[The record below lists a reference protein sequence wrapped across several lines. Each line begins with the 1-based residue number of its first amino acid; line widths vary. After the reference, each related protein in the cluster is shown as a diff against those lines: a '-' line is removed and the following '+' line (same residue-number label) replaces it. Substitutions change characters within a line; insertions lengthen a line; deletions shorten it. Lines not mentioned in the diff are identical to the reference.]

1 MPDRIE
7 ETRTFTASDGYPLHC
22 RFWRPKETDVV
33 ARILVLHG
41 IQSHAGWYEA
51 LGRTLAEQGIE
62 TAMPD
67 RRGSGENASDRGHAR
82 SPGQL
87 LDDIDCVY
95 RAWRESSGDSAFAPF
110 LGGISWGGKLA
121 VASAATRPGQ
131 WAGLALI
138 APGLFAK
145 VRPPFSMQIRIA
157 LAALI
162 RPRKQFPIPL
172 ADPALFTSDPHWQK
186 FIATDEPTL
195 HDASA
200 RFFVTSRIFD
210 LRLRRYAR
218 RIGCPVLLQLAG
230 ADRIVNNGRTRDYVT
245 SMKPAKSTIL
255 EYPGAHHTLEFEG
268 GEVSRRYA
276 EDLAAWIKGEAITS
290 AG

>member
-7 ETRTFTASDGYPLHC
+7 ETRTITASGGYPLLC
-22 RFWRPKETDVV
+22 RFWRPTNSAIR
-33 ARILVLHG
+33 ARILILHG
-41 IQSHAGWYEA
+41 IQSHAGWYES
-51 LGRTLAEQGIE
+51 LGRTLAEHGIE

-67 RRGSGENASDRGHAR
+67 RRGSGANASDRGHAR

-87 LDDIDCVY
+87 LEDIDAVY
-95 RAWRESSGDSAFAPF
+95 RSWSESSGDSAFAPF

-121 VASAATRPGQ
+121 VAAAATRPGQ

-172 ADPALFTSDPHWQK
+172 ADPALFTSDPHWQN

-218 RIGCPVLLQLAG
+218 RISCPVLLQLAG
-230 ADRIVNNGRTRDYVT
+230 ADRIVNNDRTRDYVNRLKVA
-245 SMKPAKSTIL
+245 KPTIL
-255 EYPGAHHTLEFEG
+255 EYPGAQHTLEFEA

-276 EDLAAWIKGEAITS
+276 EDLAAWIKEKTVTS
-290 AG
+290 AR

>member
-1 MPDRIE
+1 MPDWIDE
-7 ETRTFTASDGYPLHC
+7 VRTITASDGYPLHC
-22 RFWRPKETDVV
+22 RFWQPTKTDVV
-33 ARILVLHG
+33 ARILILHG
-41 IQSHAGWYEA
+41 IQSHAGWYEK
-51 LGRTLAEQGIE
+51 LGRTLAEHGIE

-67 RRGSGENASDRGHAR
+67 RRGSGANASDRGHAR

-87 LDDIDCVY
+87 LDDIDAVY
-95 RAWRESSGDSAFAPF
+95 RSWREESGESAFSPC

-145 VRPPFSMQIRIA
+145 VRPPLPMQVRIA

-162 RPRKQFPIPL
+162 QPRKKFPIPL
-172 ADPALFTSDPHWQK
+172 ADPSLFTTDPLWQN
-186 FIATDEPTL
+186 FIATDATTL

-200 RFFVTSRIFD
+200 RFFVTSRILD

-218 RIGCPVLLQLAG
+218 RIGCPVLLQTAG
-230 ADRIVNNGRTRDYVT
+230 ADRIVNNPRTRDYV
-245 SMKPAKSTIL
+245 KSLSGSPTTIL
-255 EYPGAHHTLEFEG
+255 EYPDAHHTLEFEAG
-268 GEVSRRYA
+268 GVAQRYA
-276 EDLAAWIKGEAITS
+276 EDLARWITEKAVT
-290 AG
+290 

>member
-1 MPDRIE
+1 MPDWIE
-7 ETRTFTASDGYPLHC
+7 EVRTITASDGYPLHC
-22 RFWRPKETDVV
+22 RFWRPTKTDAA
-33 ARILVLHG
+33 ARILILHG
-41 IQSHAGWYEA
+41 IQSHAGWYES
-51 LGRTLAEQGIE
+51 LGRTLAEHGIE

-67 RRGSGENASDRGHAR
+67 RRGSGANANDRGHTR

-87 LDDIDCVY
+87 LDDIDAVH
-95 RAWRESSGDSAFAPF
+95 RSWRELSGEAAFAPF

-131 WAGLALI
+131 WSGLALI

-145 VRPPFSMQIRIA
+145 VRPPFPMQMRIA

-162 RPRKQFPIPL
+162 RPRKKFPIPL
-172 ADPALFTSDPHWQK
+172 ADPALFTADLHWQK
-186 FIATDEPTL
+186 FIATDATTL
-195 HDASA
+195 HEASA

-230 ADRIVNNGRTRDYVT
+230 ADRIVNNDRTRDYVT
-245 SMKPAKSTIL
+245 SLKPPKSTIL
-255 EYPGAHHTLEFEG
+255 EYPGAHHTLEFEAG
-268 GEVSRRYA
+268 GVARRYA
-276 EDLAAWIKGEAITS
+276 EDLASWIKAEAVTS